1 MRWYLLFTLL
11 LSAML
16 FLAVAPAAEAVKL
29 HPPTPQPV
37 SCNLR
42 STAGVET
49 AWLTFANFSTRPV
62 DIYWL
67 NYEGQEVFY
76 QHLEPSQA
84 HLQQTY
90 LTHPWCIRDAETG
103 QAVLSLTMT
112 EPAQLAIID

>member
-1 MRWYLLFTLL
+1 MRWYLLLTLL
-11 LSAML
+11 FSGWLW
-16 FLAVAPAAEAVKL
+16 LASPPAAEAVTIDGVRL
-29 HPPTPQPV
+29 NA
-37 SCNLR
+37 CMNR

-49 AWLTFANFSTRPV
+49 AWLTFVNFSTRPV

-90 LTHPWCIRDAETG
+90 LTHPWCIRDAKTG